1 MTHPTQGEV
10 DRVERLAGRR
20 AAGGLHPRDALREAA
35 REVAR
40 ERFPAAPEDEL
51 RGYVD
56 ELAGLAGG
64 QARGDFRI
72 GGGP

>member
-20 AAGGLHPRDALREAA
+20 AVGGRHPDDAVREAA

-40 ERFPAAPEDEL
+40 ERFPAAPEYEL

-56 ELAGLAGG
+56 ELARLAGEP
-64 QARGDFRI
+64 ARGDFRI
-72 GGGP
+72 GGGL